1 MQAAILC
8 VLLFVILCSM
18 FAAASVNNIIAV
30 TGSIEH
36 YFDQADLP
44 EIVVT
49 LRGENDFAEKAAA
62 RCFSVFFCHDVLLA
76 RISES
81 ISF

>member
-1 MQAAILC
+1 MFFRILKKDLNRKKTMNIIL
-8 VLLFVILCSM
+8 LLFVILCSM

-30 TGSIEH
+30 TGGIEH

-62 RCFSVFFCHDVLLA
+62 RCVSVFFLP
-76 RISES
+76 
-81 ISF
+81 